1 MARVKLTLLALT
13 IFLATA
19 TFGSYKLGF
28 HYYRAGIETAPGQ
41 FSYHD
46 RTFMEACGKAR
57 MTSLIQ
63 DPVGVR
69 TWSQCEATMQHYS
82 TQDAFIWRHNLVSV
96 LAILSLTSFGVF
108 VWFAMNGKK
117 PLKVV
122 RGRKHFKGAS
132 ALRELRKVSRKEC
145 KRSRSGIEFPLKI
158 PMSLDRE
165 SRHFL
170 AWGSTG
176 AGKTTAMLLLML
188 GAIHRGDKTLIL
200 DTKGDLTSKLP
211 YIGGLIAPHDARSM
225 KWDIA
230 YDCRTPQEARELAAR
245 IIPPSGSDPMWSNAA
260 RDIFI
265 ACIVSLQN
273 TRRDAWSWGA
283 LRDLVL
289 ADAQKL
295 LEVAQHHYPAATQYL
310 GDPTNKTAQSVLTT
324 FKAHMNIV
332 LVLGDAWPQS
342 AGGFSIRKWLELPY
356 CNPIILQRDGQFPQL
371 SKAWIS
377 GIISLLA
384 NYAGSPAMR
393 ENPNTRTWLFLDEFP
408 QLERMDHF
416 STLLDVGRSKGI
428 SVVLGAQDLSQIR
441 KTYGPDQ
448 ANAWIGMIGTHI
460 ITRMNLGE
468 SAEVTS
474 RLLGKQ
480 TVEVERKSETWTRG
494 QRSVTKAIVREERD
508 VLTPSE
514 LSDHLGVTERGIRA
528 LMVGPGQ
535 HVYDVEIPFLDLPE
549 QRPAS
554 VPADWTSKCARDL
567 APLPER
573 NPLLEERPI
582 LSPDTANFI
591 SRKAA
596 DGFDA

>member
-1 MARVKLTLLALT
+1 MTKVKLTLLCLT
-13 IFLATA
+13 ILLATA

-28 HYYRAGIETAPGQ
+28 HYYRAGIETAPGE

-46 RTFMEACGKAR
+46 WTFMDECAKAR
-57 MTSLIQ
+57 LTSLIQ

-69 TWSQCEATMQHYS
+69 TWSRCQTTMQHYG
-82 TQDAFIWRHNLVSV
+82 TQDAFIRRFILVLV
-96 LAILSLTSFGVF
+96 LAFLSLISFGAF
-108 VWFAMNGKK
+108 VWFAMTATK
-117 PLKVV
+117 PPKVV
-122 RGRKHFKGAS
+122 RGRIHFKGKS
-132 ALRELRKVSRKEC
+132 ALKELQRISSKEC
-145 KRSRSGIEFPLKI
+145 KQSGSGIEFPLNV
-158 PMSLDRE
+158 PMSRDRE

-188 GAIHRGDKTLIL
+188 GAIHRKDKLLIL

-211 YIGGLIAPHDARSM
+211 YLGGLIAPHDARSM
-225 KWDIA
+225 RWDIA

-260 RDIFI
+260 REIFV

-273 TRRDAWSWGA
+273 TQRDAWSWGS

-289 ADAQKL
+289 ADAERL

-310 GDPTNKTAQSVLTT
+310 SDPTNKTAQSVLTT

-342 AGGFSIRKWLELPY
+342 AGGFSIRKWLELPN

-377 GIISLLA
+377 GIIGLLA
-384 NYAGSPAMR
+384 SYAGSPAMR
-393 ENPNTRTWLFLDEFP
+393 ENPSTRTWLFLDEFP

-480 TVEVERKSETWTRG
+480 TVEIERKSETWTNG
-494 QRSVTKAIVREERD
+494 KRSVTKAIVREERD

-514 LSDHLGVTERGIRA
+514 LSDHLGVTKHGVRA

-535 HVYDVEIPFLDLPE
+535 HVYDVDIPFLDLPE

-582 LSPDTANFI
+582 LSPDMANFI

>member
-1 MARVKLTLLALT
+1 MPKMKLTLFVLTALLF
-13 IFLATA
+13 ISAWSA
-19 TFGSYKLGF
+19 YQIGF
-28 HYYRAGIETAPGQ
+28 HMLPAGVETN
-41 FSYHD
+41 SDEISRHD
-46 RTFMEACGKAR
+46 SAFMDRCGKAR
-57 MTSLIQ
+57 ITSFFH
-63 DPVGVR
+63 DPVGAND
-69 TWSQCEATMQHYS
+69 WPQCQGIMRYHGTY
-82 TQDAFIWRHNLVSV
+82 DAFIDRHNLVSV
-96 LAILSLTSFGVF
+96 LSALSLSTLLIFTWVSL
-108 VWFAMNGKK
+108 NGKR
-117 PLKVV
+117 PPKVV
-122 RGRKHFKGAS
+122 RGRKHFQGTA
-132 ALRELRKVSRKEC
+132 ATRELKRVSRKEC
-145 KRSRSGIEFPLKI
+145 KQSGQGIEFPIEI
-158 PMSLDRE
+158 PLSLDRE

-188 GAIHRGDKTLIL
+188 SAIHRGDKVLIL
-200 DTKGDLTSKLP
+200 DTKGDLTAKLP
-211 YIGGLIAPHDARSM
+211 FMGGMIAPHDQRSQ

-245 IIPPSGSDPMWSNAA
+245 LIPDSGSDRIWSDAA
-260 RDIFI
+260 REIFV

-273 TRRDAWSWGA
+273 TYSDAWDWVA
-283 LRDLVL
+283 LRDLVVS
-289 ADAQKL
+289 DAEKL
-295 LEVAQHHYPAATQYL
+295 LEVAERHHPAAIQFLKEPASKTTQ
-310 GDPTNKTAQSVLTT
+310 SIITT

-332 LVLGDAWPQS
+332 LVLAEAWPRS
-342 AGGFSIRKWLELPY
+342 AGGFSIRKWLDHPQ
-356 CNPIILQRDGQFPQL
+356 CKPIILQRDGKFPQL
-371 SKAWIS
+371 SKAWLS
-377 GIISLLA
+377 GIIGLLA
-384 NYAGSPAMR
+384 SYAGSPAMR
-393 ENPNTRTWLFLDEFP
+393 ENPDSRTWLFLDEFP

-468 SAEVTS
+468 SAEITS

-480 TVEVERKSETWTRG
+480 TIEYERKSETWTNG
-494 QRSVTKAIVREERD
+494 QRSVTRVTMREERD

-514 LSDHLGVTERGIRA
+514 LSDHLGVIDGGIRA

-535 HVYDVEIPFLDLPE
+535 HAYDIEIPFLDLPE

-554 VPADWTSKCARDL
+554 ILADWTSRPAKDI

-573 NPLLEERPI
+573 NPVLEERPI
-582 LSPDTANFI
+582 LSPDMATFI
-591 SRKAA
+591 SRTAE

>member
-1 MARVKLTLLALT
+1 MPKVKLGLLALCV
-13 IFLATA
+13 FLAAA
-19 TFGSYKLGF
+19 TFGSYRLGF
-28 HYYRAGIETAPGQ
+28 HHYRAGIETAPGEK
-41 FSYHD
+41 SYHG
-46 RTFMEACGKAR
+46 RAFMDVCGKAR
-57 MTSLIQ
+57 VTSLFQ
-63 DPVGVR
+63 DPVGVD
-69 TWSQCEATMQHYS
+69 TWSQCDATMRHYG
-82 TQDAFIWRHNLVSV
+82 TQEAFIRRHNLVSV
-96 LAILSLTSFGVF
+96 LAVLSLASLLVF
-108 VWFAMNGKK
+108 AWFVKNEPK
-117 PLKVV
+117 PPKVV
-122 RGRKHFKGAS
+122 RGRKHFKSAS
-132 ALRELRKVSRKEC
+132 ALRELKKVSRKES
-145 KRSRSGIEFPLKI
+145 KRSGAGIEFPLNI

-211 YIGGLIAPHDARSM
+211 FCAGLIAPHDARSM

-245 IIPPSGSDPMWSNAA
+245 IIPPSGSDPMWANAA
-260 RDIFI
+260 RDIFT

-273 TRRDAWSWGA
+273 VHRDDWGWGS
-283 LRDLVL
+283 LRDRVL
-289 ADAQKL
+289 ADAEKL
-295 LEVAQHHYPAATQYL
+295 LEIAQQHYPAATQYL
-310 GDPTNKTAQSVLTT
+310 SDPTNKTAQSVLTT

-342 AGGFSIRKWLELPY
+342 AGGFSIRKWLELPN

-377 GIISLLA
+377 GLISLLA
-384 NYAGSPAMR
+384 SYAGSPTMR
-393 ENPNTRTWLFLDEFP
+393 ENPNSRTWLFLDEFP

-480 TVEVERKSETWTRG
+480 TVEVERKSETWTSG
-494 QRSVTKAIVREERD
+494 KRSVTKAIAREERD
-508 VLTPSE
+508 VITPSE
-514 LSDHLGVTERGIRA
+514 LSDHLGVTKHGIRA
-528 LMVGPGQ
+528 LLVGPGQ
-535 HVYDVEIPFLDLPE
+535 HVYDVDIPFLDLPE

-582 LSPDTANFI
+582 LSPDMANFI

-596 DGFDA
+596 DGYDA

>member
-1 MARVKLTLLALT
+1 MSKTKTTLLASCA
-13 IFLATA
+13 IFAVT

-28 HYYRAGIETAPGQ
+28 HYYRAGVETAPGQ
-41 FSYHD
+41 ISYHD
-46 RTFMEACGKAR
+46 RAFMDDCAR
-57 MTSLIQ
+57 AKVASLLY
-63 DPVGVR
+63 DPVGVE
-69 TWSQCEATMQHYS
+69 TWSRCQAVMDYYG
-82 TQDAFIWRHNLVSV
+82 TQPAFNRRLNLVAAFSGLSV
-96 LAILSLTSFGVF
+96 ISLIAFLWIVKYAS
-108 VWFAMNGKK
+108 K
-117 PLKVV
+117 PPKVV
-122 RGRKHFKGAS
+122 RGREHFKGAK
-132 ALRELRKVSRKEC
+132 ARRELKKISRKEC
-145 KRSRSGIEFPLKI
+145 KQSGQGIEFPLNI

-188 GAIHRGDKTLIL
+188 GAIHRGDKVLIL

-211 YIGGLIAPHDARSM
+211 YIGGVIAPHDARSL

-245 IIPPSGSDPMWSNAA
+245 IIPASGSDPMWSNAA
-260 RDIFI
+260 REIFV

-273 TRRDAWSWGA
+273 TRPECWNWKS

-289 ADAQKL
+289 ADPERL
-295 LEVAQHHYPAATQYL
+295 LEVAESHYPAATQFL
-310 GDPTNKTAQSVLTT
+310 REPTSKTTQSILTT
-324 FKAHMNIV
+324 FKSHMNIV
-332 LVLGDAWPQS
+332 LVLADAWPRS
-342 AGGFSIRKWLELPY
+342 SGGFSIRRWLDLPNY
-356 CNPIILQRDGQFPQL
+356 APIVLQRDGKFSQL
-371 SKAWIS
+371 SKAWLS
-377 GIISLLA
+377 GIIGLLA
-384 NYAGSPAMR
+384 SYAGSPAMR
-393 ENPNTRTWLFLDEFP
+393 ENPDTRTWLFLDEFP

-428 SVVLGAQDLSQIR
+428 RVVLGAQDLSQIR

-468 SAEVTS
+468 SAEMTS

-480 TVEVERKSETWTRG
+480 TVEVERKSETRTNG
-494 QRSVTKAIVREERD
+494 QRSTSKTPVKETQD
-508 VLTPSE
+508 VMTPSE
-514 LSDHLGVTERGIRA
+514 LSDHLGVTKNGIRA

-535 HVYDVEIPFLDLPE
+535 HAYDVDIPFLDLPE

-554 VPADWTSKCARDL
+554 VPADWTTKCAKDL
-567 APLPER
+567 VPLPER

-582 LSPDTANFI
+582 LSPDMADFI
-591 SRKAA
+591 SRKAE

>member
-1 MARVKLTLLALT
+1 
-13 IFLATA
+13 
-19 TFGSYKLGF
+19 
-28 HYYRAGIETAPGQ
+28 
-41 FSYHD
+41 
-46 RTFMEACGKAR
+46 
-57 MTSLIQ
+57 
-63 DPVGVR
+63 
-69 TWSQCEATMQHYS
+69 
-82 TQDAFIWRHNLVSV
+82 
-96 LAILSLTSFGVF
+96 
-108 VWFAMNGKK
+108 
-117 PLKVV
+117 
-122 RGRKHFKGAS
+122 
-132 ALRELRKVSRKEC
+132 
-145 KRSRSGIEFPLKI
+145 
-158 PMSLDRE
+158 MSLDRE

-188 GAIHRGDKTLIL
+188 GAIRRGDKTLIL

-273 TRRDAWSWGA
+273 VYRDAWSWGS

-289 ADAQKL
+289 ADAETL
-295 LEVAQHHYPAATQYL
+295 LEVAERHYPAATQYL
-310 GDPTNKTAQSVLTT
+310 SDPSNKTAQSVLTT

-342 AGGFSIRKWLELPY
+342 AGGFSIRKWLELPN

-384 NYAGSPAMR
+384 SYAGSPAMR
-393 ENPNTRTWLFLDEFP
+393 ENPSTRTWLFLDEFP

-468 SAEVTS
+468 SAEMTS

-480 TVEVERKSETWTRG
+480 TVEFERKSETWTNG
-494 QRSVTKAIVREERD
+494 QRSVTKAIAQEERD
-508 VLTPSE
+508 VITPSE

-535 HVYDVEIPFLDLPE
+535 HVYDVDIPFLDLPE

-582 LSPDTANFI
+582 LSPDMANFI